1 MVIAILSFLSGER
14 HTKMM
19 PRRSDARRNAL
30 IAAERLFRI
39 KGYAATGLAEILA
52 ASGAPKGSFY
62 FHFPDG
68 KAQVAREVLAAYDA
82 RGAAVLTA
90 LARRHAGE
98 PDAFVAALCDAIIR
112 EMRDADWMLG
122 CAAQN
127 IAAEALPAD
136 DALLASAAAVFAS
149 WVAILARALGRPRRE
164 SHRTALA
171 LLAAIAGARTLARAS
186 RSAAPFEAIKRMRWG
201 PSQ

>member
-1 MVIAILSFLSGER
+1 
-14 HTKMM
+14 MM
-19 PRRSDARRNAL
+19 PRRSDARANAL

-68 KAQVAREVLAAYDA
+68 KAQVAREVLAAYGA
-82 RGAAVLTA
+82 RGAAVMTK
-90 LARRHAGE
+90 LAQRHAGE
-98 PDAFVAALCDAIIR
+98 PDAFVAALCDAVIR

-122 CAAQN
+122 CAAHN
-127 IAAEALPAD
+127 IAAEAPAGD
-136 DALLASAAAVFAS
+136 DGLLASAGAVFTS
-149 WVAILARALGRPRRE
+149 WVAIIARALGGPRRE
-164 SHRTALA
+164 SHSAALA
-171 LLAAIAGARTLARAS
+171 LLAAIAGARTFARTS

>member
-1 MVIAILSFLSGER
+1 MVIAILSFLCGER

-19 PRRSDARRNAL
+19 PRRSDARLNTL
-30 IAAERLFRI
+30 IASERLFRI

-68 KAQVAREVLAAYDA
+68 KAQVAREVLAAYGA
-82 RGAAVLTA
+82 RVAAGLTA
-90 LARRHAGE
+90 LAKRHAGE
-98 PDAFVAALCDAIIR
+98 PDVFVAAVCDAIIR

-127 IAAEALPAD
+127 IAAEALAAD
-136 DALLASAAAVFAS
+136 DALLASVDAVFAS
-149 WVAILARALGRPRRE
+149 WIAILARALGGPRRE
-164 SHRTALA
+164 SHRAAVA

-186 RSAAPFEAIKRMRWG
+186 GSAAPFEAIKRMRWG
-201 PSQ
+201 PSK

>member
-1 MVIAILSFLSGER
+1 
-14 HTKMM
+14 MM
-19 PRRSDARRNAL
+19 PRRSDARANAL

-68 KAQVAREVLAAYDA
+68 KAQVAREVLAAYGA
-82 RGAAVLTA
+82 RGAAVMTK
-90 LARRHAGE
+90 LAQRHAGE
-98 PDAFVAALCDAIIR
+98 PDAFVAALCAAVIR

-122 CAAQN
+122 CAAHN
-127 IAAEALPAD
+127 IAAEAPAGD
-136 DALLASAAAVFAS
+136 DGLLASAGAVFTS
-149 WVAILARALGRPRRE
+149 WVAIIARALGGPRRE
-164 SHRTALA
+164 SHSAALA
-171 LLAAIAGARTLARAS
+171 LLAAIAGARTFARTS